1 MYDLLDLIVCLTPF
15 PNLNNHFES
24 DVRNSVP
31 NDKSNRNGNK
41 CLSIGC
47 GRDCTSCYRHLL
59 LCVWLALK
67 QSLLFQAME
76 TVDDSLDYIRL
87 AALTDGFSGSDI
99 REICRT
105 AAVFRMRDLMAS
117 LHEEDSAKEL
127 RPLTN
132 EDMLKALAK
141 LRESRLHCGISQKY
155 VSSDLD

>member
-1 MYDLLDLIVCLTPF
+1 M
-15 PNLNNHFES
+15 NLF
-24 DVRNSVP
+24 
-31 NDKSNRNGNK
+31 
-41 CLSIGC
+41 
-47 GRDCTSCYRHLL
+47 
-59 LCVWLALK
+59 
-67 QSLLFQAME
+67 LLFQAME